1 MGSQREVQ
9 TNNIERLLEKSIAL
23 GLVLRDVIHVIHID
37 QFCFIFIRVSF
48 TGYQAPIS
56 SAKLDSLISN
66 LILNKYTYF
75 SAKIPPNNYS
85 NFVSKRLIRS
95 ETKLVCNKIG
105 ILIKTFLKLIRV
117 TLEEYRV
124 KHFYSLGSLST
135 HGNYKDLRDQTN
147 IRDMFPI
154 V

>member
-1 MGSQREVQ
+1 M
-9 TNNIERLLEKSIAL
+9 
-23 GLVLRDVIHVIHID
+23 
-37 QFCFIFIRVSF
+37 
-48 TGYQAPIS
+48 
-56 SAKLDSLISN
+56 
-66 LILNKYTYF
+66 
-75 SAKIPPNNYS
+75 
-85 NFVSKRLIRS
+85 
-95 ETKLVCNKIG
+95 VCNKIG